1 MGEQKRD
8 LIEWAISDIRDLFV
22 QNGLQGSMLH
32 GFFEQC
38 LEDKTM
44 DKFYIDDRVPF
55 KGKRKLYALVDGL
68 IERGY

>member
-8 LIEWAISDIRDLFV
+8 LNEWAISDIQDLFV
-22 QNGLQGSMLH
+22 QNGMKGSVLH
-32 GFFEQC
+32 SFFEQC

-44 DKFYIDDRVPF
+44 NKFYIDDRVPF
-55 KGKRKLYALVDGL
+55 KGKRKLYALLDGL